1 MMGAVVGCA
10 VGVNV
15 ALGVSVWI
23 VGVKVT
29 LGVTWGWGVVEAD
42 GLQLIRTVEIKKRM
56 QMIL

>member
-1 MMGAVVGCA
+1 MGAVVGCA

-23 VGVKVT
+23 FGVKVT
-29 LGVTWGWGVVEAD
+29 LGVTWGWGVTEAD
-42 GLQLIRTVEIKKRM
+42 GLQLIRTIEIRKRM